1 MSTISL
7 RALEF
12 RMKPMKWLKGK
23 ISINEPVV
31 FPEEKYQDK
40 YFIGLKMFLRYK
52 ESLVLKKDSNYL
64 SFLEIY
70 KKIEHATMLD
80 FDRAYIVFQAAQ
92 ATRFLHE
99 SSAECGVYKGGGS
112 ALIASVNPGKK
123 HYALDTFEGFPDVI
137 SEIDVHKKGGFSDT
151 SLPIVKELFA
161 GYPNIVMMKG
171 TFSRSFETIH
181 QEIFSFVHVD
191 ADLYSST
198 LECCEFFYE
207 KVAQG
212 GIMLFDDYL
221 VPDTPGVK
229 TAVDEFFFSKKEFPI
244 ILPTMQAMVFRM
256 QYSTKG

>member
-1 MSTISL
+1 
-7 RALEF
+7 
-12 RMKPMKWLKGK
+12 MKWLKGK

-40 YFIGLKMFLRYK
+40 YFVGLNMFLRYK
-52 ESLVLKKDSNYL
+52 ESLVRGKDNNYL
-64 SFLEIY
+64 SFLELY

-80 FDRAYIVFQAAQ
+80 FDRAYIVFQAAY
-92 ATRFLHE
+92 ATNE
-99 SSAECGVYKGGGS
+99 IQGSSAECGVYKGGSS
-112 ALIASVNPGKK
+112 ALIASVNPRRK
-123 HYALDTFEGFPDVI
+123 HFALDTFEGFPDAI

-151 SLPIVKELFA
+151 SIPIVQKLFA
-161 GYPNIVMMKG
+161 GYPNIVMMKD
-171 TFSRSFETIH
+171 TFSRSFKTLH
-181 QEIFSFVHVD
+181 QETFSFVYID

-207 KVAQG
+207 RIAQG

-229 TAVDEFFFSKKEFPI
+229 KAVDEFFSSKKEFPI

-256 QYSTKG
+256 QQSLKG